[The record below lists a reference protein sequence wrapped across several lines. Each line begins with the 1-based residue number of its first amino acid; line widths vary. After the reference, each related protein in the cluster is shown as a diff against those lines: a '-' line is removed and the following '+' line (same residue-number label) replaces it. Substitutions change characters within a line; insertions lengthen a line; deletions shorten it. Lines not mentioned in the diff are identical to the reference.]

1 MKKRIFPCIA
11 AFILTM
17 NCIPVHAE
25 EVPVPFDVE
34 DAVYAQ
40 LMYHQYLYD
49 ENDDEVITEEE
60 MRNCK
65 QLIINLEGVTD
76 ISWIKILENATYVC
90 FEGGTLTD
98 FSVLQELPNLRAV
111 EFDTVPV
118 TDISYLKEKRLEV
131 LRLRNTDQIT
141 LEQRLEALDWNDV
154 TIQQGFSAHVGASP
168 AGLLDEYELSL
179 RISDESI
186 AEFTN
191 RQYGSAGQTQ
201 EVYGIKP
208 GSTTYEMLVDGEAVL
223 SGNITVTELKV
234 YDPPLHEESLG
245 DPMIFDSFYY
255 GTYNVVLR
263 NGTLY
268 GIKGASADAVQENV
282 KDFDRIYMKDEK
294 GTYQYAD
301 LVLLEDGTL
310 LVNGET
316 ITDQKFVELENGCVI
331 TEDNVI
337 YTIYPQGGVFK
348 TVKLGED
355 FKEFPYT
362 SNYYYTS
369 QSGEVIFYKVSYN
382 TKDEMVVTTTKTGI
396 KNPIA
401 AIDNLFIDEKNV
413 LWTCKTYPGFSK
425 SRAAEDA
432 VSVAYIQMTN
442 GGAGYAYTT
451 KDGTVI
457 SVASGKE
464 VTPAEEQKWQSY
476 LEDGSFYIHDYMEI
490 LQNENDCLVHYFIL
504 EDRTLTISFVGKNFA
519 ITNVDAAICAD
530 FDAETKQGYV
540 YFTRTDGSLWRYALD
555 TQECVDLDAE
565 ETQPTE
571 PQPTEPQPTEPQPTE
586 PQPTEP
592 QPTEP
597 QPTEPQPT
605 EPEMGDVNGDKA
617 FTVTDVIAF
626 QRWLLNDGTKLANTA
641 AADFNE
647 DSLLNVFDLGIMKRM
662 LISGSKQ

>member
-40 LMYHQYLYD
+40 LMKYDYFYD
-49 ENDDEVITEEE
+49 ENEDEVITEEE
-60 MRNCK
+60 MRNCT
-65 QLIINLEGVTD
+65 QVFMNLDGITD
-76 ISWIKILENATYVC
+76 ISWLAKLENATYVS

-98 FSVLQELPNLRAV
+98 FSVLKDMPKLRV
-111 EFDTVPV
+111 IDFEQVPV
-118 TDISYLKEKRLEV
+118 SDISYLKDKKMEAIRLHG
-131 LRLRNTDQIT
+131 TDQIS
-141 LEQRLEALDWNDV
+141 LEQRLEILEWNDI
-154 TIQQGFSAHVGASP
+154 TIGQGFSDFIRIMPVGMFDDYTLSMRI
-168 AGLLDEYELSL
+168 LDESV
-179 RISDESI
+179 

-191 RQYGSAGQTQ
+191 RQYGYAGQSQ
-201 EVYGIKP
+201 HVYGIKP
-208 GSTTYEMLVDGEAVL
+208 GSTTYEMLVDDKVVL
-223 SGNITVTELKV
+223 SGKITVTESEV

-245 DPMIFDSFYY
+245 DPMIFDSFYH

-337 YTIYPQGGVFK
+337 YTIYPLGGVFK

-425 SRAAEDA
+425 SQAAKDA
-432 VSVAYIQMTN
+432 VDVSYIQMTN

-451 KDGTVI
+451 KDGTIV
-457 SVASGKE
+457 SVASGTP
-464 VTPAEEQKWQSY
+464 VTPVEEQKWQSY
-476 LEDGSFYIHDYMEI
+476 LENGSFYLHDYMEK
-490 LQNENDCLVHYFIL
+490 LQNENDCLVRYFIL
-504 EDRTLTISFVGKNFA
+504 DDRTLTISFVGKNFA
-519 ITNVDAAICAD
+519 ITNVEAAICAD
-530 FDAETKQGYV
+530 YDAETQQGYV
-540 YFTRTDGSLWRYALD
+540 YFLRTDGSLWRYALD

-571 PQPTEPQPTEPQPTE
+571 PQPTEPEPTESEPTESEPTEPQPTE
-586 PQPTEP
+586 T
-592 QPTEP
+592 
-597 QPTEPQPT
+597 QPT
-605 EPEMGDVNGDKA
+605 EPEMGDVNGDKS

-647 DSLLNVFDLGIMKRM
+647 DSLLNAFDLGLMKRM
-662 LISGSKQ
+662 LIFGSKQ